1 MHAHTPALGLGL
13 HVVHALAVKKKSKD
27 PRLQQH
33 TDNTKC
39 SNKYE
44 SQESQ
49 YQLRAPTARTY
60 VRELTITSSMMLNP
74 YPEAHEISHSLMES
88 KGSLCY

>member
-13 HVVHALAVKKKSKD
+13 HVVHAPAVKKKSKH
-27 PRLQQH
+27 PRLQQP

-39 SNKYE
+39 SDKCE

-49 YQLRAPTARTY
+49 YL
-60 VRELTITSSMMLNP
+60 L
-74 YPEAHEISHSLMES
+74 
-88 KGSLCY
+88 